1 MADIFIGVDPGLATG
16 VVGWADGKIVF
27 AEQLTVEEVYQNLQ
41 TWAETTEGNQV
52 HIQCEWFTISQR
64 TVRTAVQYESL
75 HLIGAIQY
83 QAFISGWTLAYTNP
97 ADVKGR
103 FPDPALRKAGLWHT
117 SDHVRDATRHLLVP
131 LVAQGLFDAKAL
143 LL

>member
-1 MADIFIGVDPGLATG
+1 MVLVGLDPGKATGIAVWRDGKLDTELTGEYDQIGVYNFLDATCELIDS
-16 VVGWADGKIVF
+16 V
-27 AEQLTVEEVYQNLQ
+27 QVEF
-41 TWAETTEGNQV
+41 
-52 HIQCEWFTISQR
+52 FTISQR
-64 TVRTAVQYESL
+64 TVRTAVDYHAI
-75 HLIGAIQY
+75 HLIGSILYAAHRCGY
-83 QAFISGWTLAYTNP
+83 TVSFTNP

-103 FPDPALRKAGLWHT
+103 FPDAALRKAGLWNS